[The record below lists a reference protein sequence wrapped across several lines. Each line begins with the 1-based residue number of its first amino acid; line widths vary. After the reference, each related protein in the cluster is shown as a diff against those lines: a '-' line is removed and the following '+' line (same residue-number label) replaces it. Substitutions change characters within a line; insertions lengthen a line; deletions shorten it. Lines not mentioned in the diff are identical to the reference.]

1 MNPNDPPNDF
11 TKGGPPNAP
20 VSEAELHAFVDR
32 QLTPERLAE
41 IEAYLAHRPDEAQR
55 AQSYRDQKR
64 ELRALFDPVLDEAL
78 PRRVLNA
85 ARPRTPWYLQRIA
98 AGVAIALISGAAGWG
113 LRGGVSADSP
123 STVLSRQGP
132 ASITMASATGFAQRA
147 AVAHAVYSPEQRRPV
162 EVDAAHEDQL
172 IAWLSKRMGAPM
184 KPPHL
189 QAVGY
194 ALEGGRLLPGGQ
206 GPVAQFMYRDEA
218 GSRLTL
224 YVSNE
229 VGDLAAPAGT
239 VASSVA
245 TTASGKSTE
254 TAFRFAREGQVNVF
268 YWVEGPFGYAISADA
283 DRAALARVSGE
294 VYRQLAA
301 APR

>member
-1 MNPNDPPNDF
+1 MTPTPP
-11 TKGGPPNAP
+11 TSPIT
-20 VSEAELHAFVDR
+20 EAELHALVDG
-32 QLTPERLAE
+32 QLTAERQRE
-41 IEAYLAHRPDEAQR
+41 IEAALVGRPDEASRVDAYR
-55 AQSYRDQKR
+55 AHKR

-78 PRRVLNA
+78 PQRVLRA
-85 ARPRTPWYLQRIA
+85 ARPRTPWYLQRLA
-98 AGVAIALISGAAGWG
+98 AGVAIALVSGATGWG
-113 LRGGVSADSP
+113 LHGGMSNLSP
-123 STVLSRQGP
+123 STALAPQGP

-172 IAWLSKRMGAPM
+172 VAWLSKRMGAPM

-194 ALEGGRLLPGGQ
+194 VLEGGRLLPGGQ
-206 GPVAQFMYRDEA
+206 GPVAQFMYRDES

-229 VGDLAAPAGT
+229 IGELGT
-239 VASSVA
+239 SLDRQGNTSAS
-245 TTASGKSTE
+245 TD
-254 TAFRFAREGQVNVF
+254 TAFRFAREGKVNVF

-294 VYRQLAA
+294 VYRQLN
-301 APR
+301 PTVR